1 MKSSP
6 HSNGFFIGKFH
17 CRSKGITWL
26 TTVGLQVRRTFE
38 AGKWGLPVHG
48 FNPIK
53 YGDLTIEEMVKRIER
68 IDPEDDKFGTWA
80 EFSYVELRTIG
91 AITRYFCH

>member
-1 MKSSP
+1 M
-6 HSNGFFIGKFH
+6 
-17 CRSKGITWL
+17 
-26 TTVGLQVRRTFE
+26 RRTFE

-68 IDPEDDKFGTWA
+68 IDPKDDKFETWA